1 MTTQTTLT
9 LLDAVIQAAREA
21 GARLLEI
28 YSPQARPRDR
38 SDLFAAGRRNEEV
51 SLAVLTPALTAARPG
66 ARWVDDD
73 QETTALPPGEWWSVD
88 AVEGNVNHVHGQPQW
103 CVSIALIRDG
113 VPVLAVVRQPAADLT
128 YTAVRGGGAF
138 LGGLPLHVS
147 PKVSLD
153 AAIVATGQAEAGQDD
168 TYRRIG
174 ESVTAMLGR
183 ALLVRATVPSTF
195 PLLDV
200 AAAPTCSGS
209 TSRCCRGS
217 RPARCWSPRPAAASP
232 TCAANPG
239 RPAPRTS
246 WPPRPPCT
254 PPPSTSFAS
263 HEPHRPR
270 VLGRHRA
277 RTHPPGA
284 RTVAFRAG
292 SVLK

>member
-200 AAAPTCSGS
+200 AAGYADVFWQYEPVLPGIAPGALLVTEAGGRV
-209 TSRCCRGS
+209 TDLRGEPWAPGAPDVLAAT
-217 RPARCWSPRPAAASP
+217 PALHAAALD
-232 TCAANPG
+232 
-239 RPAPRTS
+239 
-246 WPPRPPCT
+246 
-254 PPPSTSFAS
+254 
-263 HEPHRPR
+263 
-270 VLGRHRA
+270 VLRQ
-277 RTHPPGA
+277 
-284 RTVAFRAG
+284 
-292 SVLK
+292 S